1 MNSVF
6 AGTPLL
12 ARIAVRTGWPIA
24 VAWVAGLVALFL
36 VTGLSMAAL
45 YDTPE
50 DLAAYGSSLGEAM
63 VMLNGRV
70 AGLDT
75 FGGVMMNE
83 FALII
88 SFAVPLMA
96 IGLTA
101 RTTRKD
107 EETGRSELL
116 LAGRVGRL
124 APTAAAL
131 VVVATTFT
139 VLGLALWASTLPLD
153 IDRGSAALYAASIV
167 ATGWVYA
174 AGTAVLAQVVAHTR
188 TLWAIAMAAAGITLL
203 TRGIGDVNENWLSW
217 ASPLG
222 WHGLVRP
229 FGDATVVP
237 LAVAVL
243 VAVALAAVALWLA
256 GLRDVGQGMVASRTG
271 PATATRWRSSRAGVA
286 VHQHLGAATGW
297 TIGVVAL
304 MAMYGGLLDVAV
316 EAIMSTPA
324 LTAFLVDADTLVD
337 AIAQMLIAFVGFLG
351 AGFAL
356 QTLGGLRGE
365 ETSGRLELELTAG
378 RHRWSWLAAHAAVAV
393 VGTTVVVLAGS
404 AAFAL
409 SASLT
414 LDDPELAGRIL
425 AAGVWQVPA
434 AVVFAG
440 LSIALYGVAPRL
452 QVLAWAPFVLAVVVT
467 LMGPTLQLTDA
478 QMRWSPFGAVG
489 TTPVGPV
496 AADGVVILI
505 VVAVALV
512 AIGVVGFRRR
522 DVPRT

>member
-1 MNSVF
+1 MTSAF
-6 AGTPLL
+6 AGIPLL

-24 VAWVAGLVALFL
+24 VAWVAGLVSLFL

-50 DLAAYGSSLGEAM
+50 SVAAYGSSLGEAM

-75 FGGVMMNE
+75 FGGLMMNE
-83 FALII
+83 FASII
-88 SFAVPLMA
+88 SFAIPIMA

-131 VVVATTFT
+131 VVVATTFAM
-139 VLGLALWASTLPLD
+139 LGLALWVATLPLQ
-153 IDRGSAALYAASIV
+153 IDRGGAALYTASII

-174 AGTAVLAQVVAHTR
+174 AGTAVLAQVVAHSR
-188 TLWAIAMAAAGITLL
+188 TLWAIAMAAAGATLL

-217 ASPLG
+217 TSPLG

-229 FGDATVVP
+229 FGDATAVP
-237 LAVAVL
+237 LLVAVL
-243 VAVALAAVALWLA
+243 ASAVLAAIALWLA
-256 GLRDVGQGMVASRTG
+256 GRRDVGQGMVASRTG
-271 PATATRWRSSRAGVA
+271 PATATRWRSSRAGAA

-297 TIGVVAL
+297 TIGAVAL
-304 MAMYGGLLDVAV
+304 MAMYGGVLDVAV
-316 EAIMSTPA
+316 EAILSTPA
-324 LTAFLVDADTLVD
+324 LTEFLVDADTLVD
-337 AIAQMLIAFVGFLG
+337 AIAQMLVAFAGFLG

-365 ETSGRLELELTAG
+365 ETSGRLEFELTAG
-378 RHRWSWLAAHAAVAV
+378 RHRWSWLAAHTAVAV
-393 VGTTVVVLAGS
+393 VGATLVVLAGS

-414 LDDPELAGRIL
+414 LDDPGLAGRL
-425 AAGVWQVPA
+425 VTAAVWQVPA

-440 LSIALYGVAPRL
+440 LSVALFGVAPRL
-452 QVLAWAPFVLAVVVT
+452 QALAWTPFVLAVVVT

-489 TTPVGPV
+489 TAPNGPV
-496 AADGVVILI
+496 AAGGVVTLL
-505 VVAVALV
+505 VVTAVLT
-512 AIGVVGFRRR
+512 AIGMAGFRRR